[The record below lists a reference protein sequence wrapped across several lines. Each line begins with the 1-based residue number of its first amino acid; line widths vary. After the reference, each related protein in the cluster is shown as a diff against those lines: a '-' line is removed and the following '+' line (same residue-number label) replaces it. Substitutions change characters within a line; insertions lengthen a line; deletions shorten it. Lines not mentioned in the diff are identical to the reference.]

1 MLGLSKHDQTW
12 FVGIRST
19 FYRMAMIAGQGL
31 LIILAGSLENTFQS
45 ADTSAVLPAGSVA
58 EPGIA
63 FAWAVTFYIMAGL
76 FVLFFAWHR
85 FVLPQPGKDV
95 PAIHETYADV
105 LRDFLQTFAAFFRK
119 PKIGLIL
126 AFLLLFRFSEAQLVK
141 IAAPGWFAGWLPGGA
156 AWIKALA
163 VVDGYF
169 YQPAQCCLCFS
180 FNRAS

>member
-126 AFLLLFRFSEAQLVK
+126 AFLLLFRSSEAQLVK
-141 IAAPGWFAGWLPGGA
+141 IAAPFLLDSPGAGGLCLWNHWRIDADPGWFAGCW
-156 AWIKALA
+156 W
-163 VVDGYF
+163 
-169 YQPAQCCLCFS
+169 QPCRLLS
-180 FNRAS
+180 